1 MYERVVAFL
10 TSVQEFF
17 VLNRQ
22 TPKTRK
28 TKTRK
33 AKTRKTKTR
42 KTKTR
47 KAKTLVFFSGEIIKF
62 QLSFPF

>member
-33 AKTRKTKTR
+33 AKTRKTKT
-42 KTKTR
+42 
-47 KAKTLVFFSGEIIKF
+47 LVFFSGEVIKF